1 MELIRNS
8 ASTEVAGD
16 LFWIF
21 TLLLRQSAR
30 SSDRDTMATLASAG
44 ALSTLEHYRA
54 RIGLALADVMAW
66 DEILCSLPVI
76 STETI
81 SRTAL
86 TQSLFDEMQ
95 NQDEEEAEMTRSIRE
110 PLLQFSPS
118 MQPSVSLREQETS
131 GVMDG
136 IRNMMSPTP
145 HQRPMPSLPASSSYH
160 ASMTTLP
167 LYQSPMYGS
176 PTTSFSVYTSLAVNS
191 PAPSQRSGSSLSSLL
206 PPYRHTANSSM
217 VTLPSYR
224 APFSSFASPILPSNH
239 FSITSSPLV
248 NLPLAHAPV
257 ISSPLA
263 SLPFS
268 GAPMTHSSSESLTS
282 HPSPRTAS
290 LSLSPTPRI
299 DIQIACSPT
308 NGSARV
314 ESHTGQLSP
323 IASSESGRSTS
334 PNSQEPLLA
343 GASHSQR
350 RFLDDSHRPAS
361 VVDDPPDSPTL
372 SIASIV

>member
-131 GVMDG
+131 GVMGG
-136 IRNMMSPTP
+136 IRNMMTP
-145 HQRPMPSLPASSSYH
+145 ISHQRPMPSLPAVPNVWLSDDEFLRIRIPCCKFSSTF
-160 ASMTTLP
+160 AKIRL
-167 LYQSPMYGS
+167 
-176 PTTSFSVYTSLAVNS
+176 LAVESTAPLPTYGKLFDGNS
-191 PAPSQRSGSSLSSLL
+191 TVL
-206 PPYRHTANSSM
+206 
-217 VTLPSYR
+217 
-224 APFSSFASPILPSNH
+224 
-239 FSITSSPLV
+239 SSPLFKLRIA
-248 NLPLAHAPV
+248 NSALEPFLNRQLPIGQFTLGPRSRYKFPVGQSSFLWRSYDKLLFGKSVFTSLSKKSKSFFVSDSTNRYSNSVLAHEWKRAC
-257 ISSPLA
+257 
-263 SLPFS
+263 
-268 GAPMTHSSSESLTS
+268 
-282 HPSPRTAS
+282 
-290 LSLSPTPRI
+290 RI
-299 DIQIACSPT
+299 A
-308 NGSARV
+308 
-314 ESHTGQLSP
+314 
-323 IASSESGRSTS
+323 
-334 PNSQEPLLA
+334 
-343 GASHSQR
+343 
-350 RFLDDSHRPAS
+350 HRPTVAHRVVRIRTFHITKLARAFAS
-361 VVDDPPDSPTL
+361 WRSAFPAAFSRRQ
-372 SIASIV
+372 SSASECCG